1 MSVPRLLDH
10 IVIAGPD
17 LAEIVDWFRELTG
30 VTAAP
35 GGTHPTGTANALV
48 ALTVNGQPRPHY
60 LELIGPDPEREGE
73 ELPKTFS
80 INRLKKPTLI
90 TYAVH
95 PEGIDRVVE
104 HARADGFDPGDVEE
118 LSRTTSGR
126 HAAALAAHPGR
137 RPRATTA
144 SPSSSTGAP
153 PPSPASATC
162 PRSSWSPSNA
172 SRSIPDRSRSPLT
185 RSGSVTGLRRSAKP
199 AAPASCCSCA
209 PRTAARSRSEVRLGA
224 RRLPGPRRPS
234 RLAESADS
242 RHTPGATQ
250 ERRT

>member
-17 LAEIVDWFRELTG
+17 LAELVDWFRELTG

-48 ALTVNGQPRPHY
+48 ALTVNGEPRPHY
-60 LELIGPDPEREGE
+60 LELIGPDPEREEE

-95 PEGIDRVVE
+95 PEGIDQVVE
-104 HARADGFDPGDVEE
+104 RARAEGFDPGDVEE
-118 LSRTTSGR
+118 LSRRAPDGTELTWR
-126 HAAALAAHPGR
+126 LTQAQAP
-137 RPRATTA
+137 ATTA

-153 PPSPASATC
+153 PISRASATC
-162 PRSSWSPSNA
+162 PRSSWSPSTG
-172 SRSIPDRSRSPLT
+172 SRSTPGRSRSPTT
-185 RSGSVTGLRRSAKP
+185 RSGSVTGSPRSGRA
-199 AAPASCCSCA
+199 AAPASC
-209 PRTAARSRSEVRLGA
+209 
-224 RRLPGPRRPS
+224 
-234 RLAESADS
+234 
-242 RHTPGATQ
+242 
-250 ERRT
+250 

>member
-1 MSVPRLLDH
+1 MSVPHLLDH

-48 ALTVNGQPRPHY
+48 ALTVDGAKRPHY

-95 PEGIDRVVE
+95 PEGIDQVVE
-104 HARADGFDPGDVEE
+104 RARAAGFDPGDVEE
-118 LSRTTSGR
+118 LSRTTADGTELQWR
-126 HAAALAAHPGR
+126 LTQAAAPRNYAVPFLIDWGTTTQPGLGDL
-137 RPRATTA
+137 
-144 SPSSSTGAP
+144 PSIELVSFERIEVNPAP
-153 PPSPASATC
+153 QQKSLDALGLEDGVAEI
-162 PRSSWSPSNA
+162 REA
-172 SRSIPDRSRSPLT
+172 RGSRFVLQ
-185 RSGSVTGLRRSAKP
+185 LRTEDGRDV
-199 AAPASCCSCA
+199 
-209 PRTAARSRSEVRLGA
+209 EI
-224 RRLPGPRRPS
+224 
-234 RLAESADS
+234 
-242 RHTPGATQ
+242 
-250 ERRT
+250 

>member
-17 LAEIVDWFRELTG
+17 LAETVDWFRELTG

-48 ALTVNGQPRPHY
+48 ALTVNGAQRPHY

-95 PEGIDRVVE
+95 PEGIDQVVE
-104 HARADGFDPGDVEE
+104 RARAAGFDPGDVEE
-118 LSRTTSGR
+118 LSRTTADGTELQWR
-126 HAAALAAHPGR
+126 LTQAAA
-137 RPRATTA
+137 PRNYAVPFLIDWGT
-144 SPSSSTGAP
+144 
-153 PPSPASATC
+153 
-162 PRSSWSPSNA
+162 
-172 SRSIPDRSRSPLT
+172 
-185 RSGSVTGLRRSAKP
+185 
-199 AAPASCCSCA
+199 
-209 PRTAARSRSEVRLGA
+209 
-224 RRLPGPRRPS
+224 
-234 RLAESADS
+234 
-242 RHTPGATQ
+242 ATQ
-250 ERRT
+250 PGLGDLPSIELVSFERIEVNPAPQQKSLDALGLEDGVAEIREARGSRFVLQLRTEDGRDIEI